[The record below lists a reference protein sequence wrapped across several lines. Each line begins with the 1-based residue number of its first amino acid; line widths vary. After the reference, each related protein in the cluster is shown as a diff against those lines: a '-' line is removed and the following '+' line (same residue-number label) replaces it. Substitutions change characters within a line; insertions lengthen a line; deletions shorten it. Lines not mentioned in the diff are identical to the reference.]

1 MSDRQRGNKLR
12 GSVVVAAL
20 ITATLG
26 LGAVKRL
33 AVGPRKAL
41 AQSGGG
47 LKGDYFDNMD
57 LTNLQLT
64 RTDANVAFNW
74 GNGSPDPKIGPDTF
88 SVRWTGTV
96 TPSYSETY
104 TFYEYSY
111 DGARLWVNGQL
122 LIDDWAFDEGE
133 ESATIT
139 LTAGHAYDIKLEYYE
154 NSGAAVMQLSWSS
167 PHTPKAFIP
176 QSALNPPG
184 NTPPPAALLFREG
197 FEDQTPTCWQT
208 PGARCGD
215 FTVDKSAAS
224 ISTSFARTGS
234 KSLLVSYSANEQEGG
249 GILDPQA
256 EHVFYRFYDYYDA
269 NFDFARGMKIA
280 RLSAADPVAQVNQYD
295 HILVSRFLPNNA
307 SACGKQDNGEFLVA
321 RNSGANFAFW
331 NQSYPRS
338 TWISVEWEM
347 KLNHPGQSDG
357 EVRVY
362 IDGTQVMEVTGRGDL
377 RDATDNLPINTLLVG
392 GWYSNSDSNASCTA
406 PSIIPAKRYID
417 DVIVATQY
425 IGPEPRTTAGGSGQR
440 LVSFTT
446 PKPGTTQIDY
456 GADASY
462 GQSTSLDSA
471 NVTAHSQ
478 TITGLTPG
486 ATYHYRVR
494 STWTN
499 GYAYASPDYTFVAN

>member
-1 MSDRQRGNKLR
+1 MTHRRRGMCRGN
-12 GSVVVAAL
+12 VAAIAL
-20 ITATLG
+20 LMTATLG
-26 LGAVKRL
+26 AGACKRL
-33 AVGPRKAL
+33 GLSERRAF
-41 AQSGGG
+41 AQSGSG
-47 LKGDYFDNMD
+47 LRGEYYDNMD
-57 LTNLQLT
+57 LTNLKLT
-64 RTDANVAFNW
+64 RVDATVGFNW
-74 GNGSPDPKIGPDTF
+74 GNGSPDPSIGPDTF

-96 TPSYSETY
+96 TPSFSETY
-104 TFYEYSY
+104 TFYENSY

-139 LTAGHAYDIKLEYYE
+139 LTAGQSYDIKLEYYE

-167 PHTPKAFIP
+167 PHTPKAIIP

-184 NTPPPAALLFREG
+184 GTAPPVTLLFREG
-197 FEDQTPTCWQT
+197 FEDQDPACWQK
-208 PGARCGD
+208 PGAHCGD
-215 FTVDKSAAS
+215 FVVDRTAGS
-224 ISTSFARTGS
+224 INTGFARTGN
-234 KSLLVSYSANEQEGG
+234 KSLLVSFNANEQEGG

-280 RLSAADPVAQVNQYD
+280 RFSAADPVAQVNQYD

-321 RNSGANFAFW
+321 RNGGANFMFW

-377 RDATDNLPINTLLVG
+377 RDATDNLPINTILVG

-425 IGPEPRTTAGGSGQR
+425 IGPEPRTSAGGAGQR
-440 LVSFTT
+440 LVTFTT
-446 PKPGTTQIDY
+446 PKAGTTQIEY
-456 GADASY
+456 GLGSSY
-462 GQSTSLDSA
+462 GQSTALDST

-478 TITGLTPG
+478 TISGLTTG
-486 ATYHYRVR
+486 QTYHYRVK
-494 STWTN
+494 STWTT
-499 GYAYASPDYTFVAN
+499 GYIYVSPDYTFVAN